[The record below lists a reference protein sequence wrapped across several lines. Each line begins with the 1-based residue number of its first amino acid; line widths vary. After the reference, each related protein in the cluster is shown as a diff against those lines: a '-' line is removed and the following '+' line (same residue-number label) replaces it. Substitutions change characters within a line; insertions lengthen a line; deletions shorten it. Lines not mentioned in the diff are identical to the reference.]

1 MVILALRI
9 GTLAELVTGIV
20 LISVPSVA
28 LDALIGSS
36 NGDAPLVG
44 RVLGAALL
52 ALGVAGALTDTRSLD
67 RGIVFSFFV
76 YNASTTTILAVAS
89 VAGSADGILLWPVAF
104 LHAVI
109 AVAIAVGWRRGGKR
123 RPPTRMQ

>member
-1 MVILALRI
+1 MTLALRI

-20 LISVPSVA
+20 LLSVPSVA
-28 LDALIGSS
+28 LDVLIGSS

-67 RGIVFSFFV
+67 RGIVFSFLA
-76 YNASTTTILAVAS
+76 YNASTTTILALAS
-89 VAGSADGILLWPVAF
+89 VAGSADGILLWPAAF

-109 AVAIAVGWRRGGKR
+109 AVAIALGWRRGGKR
-123 RPPTRMQ
+123 RPSTRMQ